1 MLTRFSLLASFSVSY
16 FIMLGIIKNNVFLN
30 FLFDSLFGKCWLIPA
45 LDAGRPRR
53 RFCPPFCH
61 SFWLLSNLIRNYR
74 WSLNLN
80 IFQMSNPIIF
90 IFSLFTNHF
99 THSLYIN
106 KCYKINL
113 LKKYFVVM
121 IRDRKQYIKF
131 HLIGNKYETK
141 RLLNNA
147 MFMFSRWWKSMYEM
161 TFPCKMS

>member
-16 FIMLGIIKNNVFLN
+16 FMMLGIIKTTFSWI
-30 FLFDSLFGKCWLIPA
+30 FCLIPFLVNVGWYLHWMRDDHDGDSVPPSA
-45 LDAGRPRR
+45 ILSDCWATWSETTVGR
-53 RFCPPFCH
+53 
-61 SFWLLSNLIRNYR
+61 STW
-74 WSLNLN
+74 
-80 IFQMSNPIIF
+80 IFLKCRTRLF
-90 IFSLFTNHF
+90 LFSLFTNHF
-99 THSLYIN
+99 THALYIN

-141 RLLNNA
+141 RFLTDA
-147 MFMFSRWWKSMYEM
+147 MFMFSRWWKSLYEM